1 MQVVLAT
8 RETQTIRVFSEREHL
23 SLAFG
28 SCYGYE
34 RTSDIFQ
41 TIAQDSPDLFIWTG
55 DAYYVDKS
63 PSIKKGYIVG
73 DAEVRQKGHETL
85 TAPGYGEML
94 ASGTKVVGVW
104 DDHDFGFDNEDK
116 DFKGKHQNREAFL
129 DFVGEPE

>member
-1 MQVVLAT
+1 MS
-8 RETQTIRVFSEREHL
+8 I
-23 SLAFG
+23 AFG

-34 RTSDIFQ
+34 RTSDIFE
-41 TIAQDSPDLFIWTG
+41 TIGKDSPDLFIWTG

-63 PSIKKGYIVG
+63 PSIKKGFIVG
-73 DAEVRQKGHETL
+73 EADVRNKGRETL
-85 TAPGYGEML
+85 DAKGYREMMVD
-94 ASGTKVVGVW
+94 TRVVGVW